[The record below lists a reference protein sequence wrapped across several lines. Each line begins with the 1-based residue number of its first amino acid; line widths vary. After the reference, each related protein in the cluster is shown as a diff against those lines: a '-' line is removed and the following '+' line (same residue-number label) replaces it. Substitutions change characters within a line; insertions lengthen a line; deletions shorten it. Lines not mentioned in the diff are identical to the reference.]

1 MYFLV
6 VGCLQLD
13 VFFPGLSPTHWS
25 TTIGPLAFV
34 LSINAVKEMY
44 DDYFRHR
51 SDAVVNSSLVEVI
64 RGGAGDA
71 SAATPR
77 LPGSATSRS
86 SSRSSSASSSASSSS
101 STMTRWRDLAVGD
114 VVRVRGN
121 CEFPADIL
129 MLQSSDPQGLAHVET
144 ANLDGE
150 TNLKVKTCVAAGLPF
165 GGEPASPDELRRAL
179 RHTRVECEPPNNQ
192 LYTFEGKWVGLRSER
207 DETAA
212 ETDAEAES
220 DAPLRADNLLLRGS
234 TLRNA
239 DWILG
244 VVVFTGADSKLMR
257 NMTRAPHKVSQLE
270 RHMNVLVVSVG
281 AFQIAVGGA
290 LAAAQA
296 RWYATDD
303 GFRRPSDPGA
313 DSDFGA
319 GRHHWYLR
327 ATGTWP
333 DVEGGFGAAATQFVR
348 FVVLLNALIPIS
360 LYVTLELVKVMQCG
374 WISLDRELR
383 DDDAGVSCGVRTT
396 TLNEELGHVRCV
408 LSDKTGTLT
417 RNVMAFVKCS
427 VGGTVYRGD
436 DDDEEERAVDA
447 DRSTD
452 GSTDGSSS
460 HDRGITTLRVTIHD
474 ADRATKKGAFSEEG
488 AFSEGSF
495 PGGAS
500 ASAETHSLCRSSR
513 LRAARDRGDPRV
525 EAFLSHL
532 AACHTVTPA
541 EDVERR
547 GGGVAGLLY
556 QAASPDEEALVTG
569 AALLGR
575 RLVRNAAGVIA
586 VRREAKAETKKEAEA
601 VPFDG
606 KTQTETGTE
615 SGTVIDARG
624 ETEDRY
630 EVLAVNE
637 FSSARKRMSVVVRL
651 PPSEG
656 GGLRL
661 LLKGA
666 DAAVLARIAVR
677 DDVGDED
684 EVGRSDDDEDEETAR
699 LAASTDRP
707 RPRPRPRTTTSAS
720 EVRAVREH
728 LDAFARE
735 GLRTLVLARR
745 DLTESEFSAWHATYR
760 AASTA
765 LVDREDRLAAA
776 AEAIERDCELV
787 GATAVEDK
795 LQEGVPETIA
805 TLREAGVLVWML
817 TGDKLETA
825 VSIANT
831 CKLVDADGDLVVV
844 RESDVVGDGA
854 DGRFLE
860 RKAREAAEDR
870 ALGSEFGLVIEGG
883 ALQHALRE
891 DQQGHFLDLCA
902 SCTGVVCCRVSPI
915 QKARVTSLM
924 KERGGRV
931 TLGVGD
937 GANDVGMIKA
947 AHIGVGISGR
957 EGRAAVLASD
967 FSVGQFR
974 FLARLLLVHGRWS
987 AKRNREVVL
996 YAFYKNFTY
1005 TMANVWFGFL
1015 SAYSAQPIYT
1025 TAAIATFNVLWTSLP
1040 TVAFACF
1047 DQDVVASVA
1056 LAHPR
1061 LYEETAGFDGADF
1074 ARAAAWWL
1082 ASASWHSLWCFFVAV
1097 VALGDPAAATAEG
1110 KPWDLWSAGV
1120 AAFSSVVVACNLKVA
1135 ARTNHWTAFNAAA
1148 VLVSVALWFPFLVL
1162 LGNAWRRFGAFA
1174 SVHDVHAALL
1184 PQPAFWLSLAL
1195 GAGGAVVADLFF
1207 ERLRALYRPEDHEIL
1222 REAEMAAAAAA
1233 AAAAAR
1239 RAKPGERKVRGGDGR
1254 GFTLA
1259 SALSSFSR
1267 GRKGATLPTR
1277 RECKGRDKTRRK
1289 SRNPSVVEVVRE
1301 HRNFSDDWHP

>member
-64 RGGAGDA
+64 RDAGDGP
-71 SAATPR
+71 AATTRPPDSR
-77 LPGSATSRS
+77 STSRS
-86 SSRSSSASSSASSSS
+86 SSSTSS

-150 TNLKVKTCVAAGLPF
+150 TNLKVKTCVASGLPF

-192 LYTFEGKWVGLRSER
+192 LYTFEGKWVGLGSER
-207 DETAA
+207 DET
-212 ETDAEAES
+212 DAEADA
-220 DAPLRADNLLLRGS
+220 DAPLCADNLLLRGS

-281 AFQIAVGGA
+281 AFQIAVGVA

-303 GFRRPSDPGA
+303 GFRRRSGADSDA

-319 GRHHWYLR
+319 GRDHWYLR

-383 DDDAGVSCGVRTT
+383 DRDAGASCGVRTT
-396 TLNEELGHVRCV
+396 TLNEELGQVRCV

-436 DDDEEERAVDA
+436 DEDERAADA
-447 DRSTD
+447 DGSSD

-460 HDRGITTLRVTIHD
+460 PDRGVTTLRVTIHD
-474 ADRATKKGAFSEEG
+474 ADRATKKGVEEGAHVGAEEG

-495 PGGAS
+495 PRG

-547 GGGVAGLLY
+547 GGGVAGLFY

-575 RLVRNAAGVIA
+575 RLVRNAAGVVA
-586 VRREAKAETKKEAEA
+586 VRREAKAKAKAEAETET
-601 VPFDG
+601 VPSRE
-606 KTQTETGTE
+606 TQTQTQ
-615 SGTVIDARG
+615 TVIDARG

-677 DDVGDED
+677 DEGEDED
-684 EVGRSDDDEDEETAR
+684 GRSDEDEDEETAR
-699 LAASTDRP
+699 LAASTDPRP
-707 RPRPRPRTTTSAS
+707 RPSPRPRTTTSAS

-745 DLTESEFSAWHATYR
+745 DLAESEFSAWHATYR

-844 RESDVVGDGA
+844 RESDVD
-854 DGRFLE
+854 DDDRFLE

-1061 LYEETAGFDGADF
+1061 LYEETARFAGADF

-1184 PQPAFWLSLAL
+1184 PQPAFWLSLSL

-1222 REAEMAAAAAA
+1222 REAEAAAAAA

-1239 RAKPGERKVRGGDGR
+1239 RAKPGEGRVRGGDGR

-1267 GRKGATLPTR
+1267 ARTGATLPTR
-1277 RECKGRDKTRRK
+1277 REGKGRDKTRRK